1 MNTRKHCRRCG
12 TCCRKGGPVLRREDL
27 PLVRQGR
34 IRHDQL
40 VAIRI
45 GEQGCNPASG
55 RLEPVPVELLKV
67 RGQGNGW
74 TCLFF
79 TEDGNSCA
87 IHAQRPM
94 TCRLLACWQP
104 EALLAT
110 IYQET
115 LQRRDL
121 LNPSDPLLAYI
132 DRQEQECPVSEF
144 NSLLARIAAAGE
156 EADLAP
162 LARLLRDDLALRSD
176 FAGKT
181 GLSLAMELFVLG
193 RPFFSQLAGSG
204 VEWREEQGNIRLLP
218 EKNQGPARG
227 G

>member
-1 MNTRKHCRRCG
+1 MSAQKHCRRCG

-27 PLVRQGR
+27 PLVRHGH

-40 VAIRI
+40 VVVRI
-45 GEQGCNPASG
+45 GEQGYNPASG

-74 TCLFF
+74 ACLFF
-79 TEDGNSCA
+79 TEAGNSCT
-87 IHAQRPM
+87 IHAHRPI
-94 TCRLLACWQP
+94 TCRLLACWRP

-110 IYQET
+110 LYRET

-121 LNPSDPLLAYI
+121 LNSRDPLLSYI
-132 DRQEQECPVSEF
+132 DRQEQECPVAEF
-144 NSLLARIAAAGE
+144 NSLLARIAAGGE
-156 EADLAP
+156 NAHLAP
-162 LARLLRDDLALRSD
+162 LARLLRDDLALRAD
-176 FAGKT
+176 FAGET

-204 VEWREEQGNIRLLP
+204 VEWCEEQADIRLLP
-218 EKNQGPARG
+218 GKNQSPARSR
-227 G
+227 

>member
-1 MNTRKHCRRCG
+1 MSTREHCRRCG

-27 PLVRQGR
+27 PLVLQGR

-40 VAIRI
+40 VTIRI

-55 RLEPVPVELLKV
+55 RLEPVPAELLKI

-79 TEDGNSCA
+79 AESGNSCT
-87 IHAQRPM
+87 IHAHRPH

-115 LQRRDL
+115 LQRKDL
-121 LNPSDPLLAYI
+121 LNPNDPLLSYI
-132 DRQEQECPVSEF
+132 DRQEQECPVAEF
-144 NSLLARIAAAGE
+144 NSLLARITATGE

-162 LARLLRDDLALRSD
+162 LTRLLRADLALRTD
-176 FAGKT
+176 FARET
-181 GLSLAMELFVLG
+181 GLSLGMELFVLG

-204 VEWREEQGNIRLLP
+204 VEWRGDQGGIRLTP
-218 EKNQGPARG
+218 AKNRNAATGP
-227 G
+227 